1 MKNDGILPL
10 SNIFYDPFNIVS
22 HCKSFAYFSFTILL
36 QEIDQ
41 WVTDAFYSYFPS
53 LNESRKDKKLK
64 LARDRQQDYNDYV
77 KQIPQPVPK
86 REQLRQKREQYLSQ
100 VKRSELTSASSIDG
114 SSSPIS
120 SGARPGTPKHR
131 LMQDLQHV
139 DLPAML
145 QTDVIEQRERKSAEV
160 SRISIFAYFANF

>member
-1 MKNDGILPL
+1 MKNDGLLPL
-10 SNIFYDPFNIVS
+10 SNFYDPFSISYHIVN
-22 HCKSFAYFSFTILL
+22 FYIIPPWFL

-64 LARDRQQDYNDYV
+64 LARDRQHDYNEYV

-86 REQLRQKREQYLSQ
+86 REQLRQKREQYMSQ
-100 VKRSELTSASSIDG
+100 VKRSELTSASTIDG

-131 LMQDLQHV
+131 LMQDLTHV
-139 DLPAML
+139 GLPAML

-160 SRISIFAYFANF
+160 SFLTSVVKDTP